1 MLRLIYVRTITTE
14 HLCAA
19 SLSHYLVIVRGYQ
32 IWTRRQNYQKRISP
46 LLVNLSF
53 PSTPSGSWI
62 DRVFGSEP
70 PDAIISP
77 PPPKKPITD
86 KSLRLSLSQ
95 VSERDTNSVERRDER
110 QQRKVI
116 PHRMLDK
123 APDVPDKSQSKH
135 TDSDQNWGR
144 REWNILYGTE
154 S

>member
-70 PDAIISP
+70 PDADLSP
-77 PPPKKPITD
+77 QKKPITD
-86 KSLRLSLSQ
+86 KSLRLSLSR

>member
-32 IWTRRQNYQKRISP
+32 IWTRRQNYQKCVSP
-46 LLVNLSF
+46 LLVNLSI

-70 PDAIISP
+70 PDAVLSP
-77 PPPKKPITD
+77 QKKPITD
-86 KSLRLSLSQ
+86 KSLRLSLSR